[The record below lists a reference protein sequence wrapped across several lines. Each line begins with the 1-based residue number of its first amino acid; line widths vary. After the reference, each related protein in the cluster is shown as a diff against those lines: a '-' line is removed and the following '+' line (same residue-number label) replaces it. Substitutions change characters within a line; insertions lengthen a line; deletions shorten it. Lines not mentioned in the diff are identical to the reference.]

1 MASSLHILLSKIIK
15 TGSLTVRGSSGEQH
29 YGDGGG
35 RRVAI
40 RFTDEAAERALVRD
54 PQLQLGELY
63 MDGRL
68 VVEEGDVYEFL
79 ALIKDNTLE
88 EGLTLSMVL
97 NGIRRMIV
105 SQFRNRVPIN
115 HNRRNVAHHYDLDE
129 KLFSLFLDEDWQ
141 YSCAYFNPPGISLD
155 EAQIAKKRHI
165 VAKLLAEPGQKALEI
180 GSGWGGMAMYL
191 SESSGV
197 DVTGITLST
206 EQLKISRERAV
217 KRGLAHSVRFELQ
230 DYYYLPKTTKYD
242 RIVSVGMFE
251 HVGRL
256 NYRKFFNKVN
266 DVLADDGVMVLH
278 SIGQP
283 YPAIYNNPWIEK
295 YIFPGGYIP
304 SIAEV
309 MPAIEKAGLLVSD
322 IEILP
327 MHYAYTLRHWRERF
341 MANKEKA
348 AAIYDERF
356 VRMWEFYL
364 AGSEMAFT
372 HEAFFIFQMQIVKK
386 RTAVPD
392 NRNYIYERE
401 AELKAFEQQR
411 IPLDRI
417 AV

>member
-1 MASSLHILLSKIIK
+1 MASSLHNLLSKIIRNG
-15 TGSLTVRGSSGEQH
+15 TLTVKGTGGERQHGS
-29 YGDGGG
+29 GGG
-35 RRVAI
+35 RSVAI
-40 RFTDEAAERALVRD
+40 RFTDPAAERELVSD
-54 PQLQLGELY
+54 PQLKLGELY

-68 VVEEGDVYEFL
+68 RVEQGDIYELL
-79 ALIKDNTLE
+79 ALIKDNTLS
-88 EGLTLSMVL
+88 EGLSFGMVMR
-97 NGIRRMIV
+97 GIGRIIAARL
-105 SQFRNRVPIN
+105 RNRLPIKR
-115 HNRRNVAHHYDLDE
+115 NRRNVAHHYDLDE
-129 KLFSLFLDEDWQ
+129 RLFSLFLDEDWQ
-141 YSCAYFNPPGISLD
+141 YSCAYFNPPGISLT

-165 VAKLLAEPGQKALEI
+165 VAKLLAEPGQRALEI

-206 EQLKISRERAV
+206 EQLKISRQRAA
-217 KRGLAHSVRFELQ
+217 KRGLAHGVRFELQ
-230 DYYYLPKTTKYD
+230 DYYDLPAADKYD

-251 HVGRL
+251 HVGRA
-256 NYRKFFNKVN
+256 NYRRFFNKVN

-283 YPAIYNNPWIEK
+283 YPALYNNPWIEK

-304 SIAEV
+304 SVAEV
-309 MPAIEKAGLLVSD
+309 LPAIEKAGLLVSD

-327 MHYAYTLRHWRERF
+327 MHYAHTLRHWRQRF
-341 MANKEKA
+341 IANREKA

-372 HEAFFIFQMQIVKK
+372 HESFFVFQMQIVKQ

-392 NRNYIYERE
+392 NRNYIHQRE
-401 AELKAFEQQR
+401 AELKAFEQSR
-411 IPLDRI
+411 MPLEGI

>member
-1 MASSLHILLSKIIK
+1 VASSLHNLLSKIIK
-15 TGSLTVRGSSGEQH
+15 VGALTVRGSGGEQH
-29 YGDGGG
+29 YGGGGG
-35 RRVAI
+35 RTVTV
-40 RFTDEAAERALVRD
+40 RFTDEAAEREMVND
-54 PQLQLGELY
+54 PQLKLGELY
-63 MDGRL
+63 MEGRL
-68 VVEEGDVYEFL
+68 QVEHGDIYEFL
-79 ALIKDNTLE
+79 ALIKDNTLS
-88 EGLTLSMVL
+88 EGLSFSMIMH
-97 NGIRRMIV
+97 GIGRMIA

-115 HNRRNVAHHYDLDE
+115 HNRKNVAHHYDLDE

-141 YSCAYFNPPGISLD
+141 YSCAYFNPPGVSLD

-165 VAKLLAEPGQKALEI
+165 VAKLLAEPGHKALEI

-206 EQLKISRERAV
+206 EQLKISRERAA

-230 DYYYLPKTTKYD
+230 DYYYLPTETKYD

-256 NYRKFFNKVN
+256 NYRKFFRKVN

-304 SIAEV
+304 AISEV
-309 MPAIEKAGLLVSD
+309 IPSIEKAGLLIAD

-341 MANKEKA
+341 MANREKA
-348 AAIYDERF
+348 AALYDERF

-372 HEAFFIFQMQIVKK
+372 HEAFHIFQIQIVKK
-386 RTAVPD
+386 RTAVPN
-392 NRNYIYERE
+392 NRDYIYRRE
-401 AELKAFEQQR
+401 AELEAFER
-411 IPLDRI
+411 SRMPLDKI